1 MLAIVVAGLAAWGTL
16 WLIQG
21 SDHGYGAIPS
31 SAVKLR
37 DYASAVLLGA
47 IAVGVGALLR
57 RLVRRLATV
66 TENIDERAPWWVAA
80 AVFGTVLGVLYLI
93 GGQSV
98 QFSGSE
104 GSKLLLSGEL
114 HYSTWAL
121 AGIALVKLLATS
133 WSLAA
138 GYRGGLVFP
147 SVFAGI
153 AVSLFVAAA
162 DPNLS
167 GSGVLLGSVAGLL
180 VEMSAPIPGVIML
193 LALLPAKLL
202 PLGLVGGAAAIAAR
216 ALVTRLRPARR
227 PGARLAMGSAIGW
240 GALAASSL
248 VIGALLGVRGVAR
261 PRRRPRARLRR
272 RRADQRGELRPR
284 RGGRAGSATPASGVR
299 PGRRR
304 AHLLQARPPG
314 RAQRRQAERR
324 ARRHRARARRLPR
337 RHPRAA
343 RARHRHRRR
352 RGRLDRPPRRR
363 SSCPTCPRPIGSSTE
378 MRAAGRRRPRSA
390 GCGSASRS
398 SARWRPSPATRS
410 PTQSGNVHAAVD
422 GFAAGALLVML
433 IDSMIP
439 EAVRKGGDV
448 SGLVTVLGFAVA
460 AGLSSVS

>member
-1 MLAIVVAGLAAWGTL
+1 MTILVIGAASLLAGASLGPEASLVALAMGLGGWVAARGKLGAAASLLVAASIGALLVAFFGSLIPLAIPLLIVYQRTRRLTAPAVLAIVVAGLAAWGTL

-21 SDHGYGAIPS
+21 NDHGYGAIPS

-66 TENIDERAPWWVAA
+66 TEKIDERAPWWVAA

-180 VEMSAPIPGVIML
+180 VEMSAPVPGLIML

-202 PLGLVGGAAAIAAR
+202 PLGVAGGAGAIAAR
-216 ALVTRLRPARR
+216 SLVTRLRPADA
-227 PGARLAMGSAIGW
+227 P
-240 GALAASSL
+240 
-248 VIGALLGVRGVAR
+248 
-261 PRRRPRARLRR
+261 
-272 RRADQRGELRPR
+272 
-284 RGGRAGSATPASGVR
+284 
-299 PGRRR
+299 
-304 AHLLQARPPG
+304 
-314 RAQRRQAERR
+314 
-324 ARRHRARARRLPR
+324 
-337 RHPRAA
+337 
-343 RARHRHRRR
+343 
-352 RGRLDRPPRRR
+352 
-363 SSCPTCPRPIGSSTE
+363 
-378 MRAAGRRRPRSA
+378 
-390 GCGSASRS
+390 
-398 SARWRPSPATRS
+398 
-410 PTQSGNVHAAVD
+410 VH
-422 GFAAGALLVML
+422 G
-433 IDSMIP
+433 
-439 EAVRKGGDV
+439 
-448 SGLVTVLGFAVA
+448 
-460 AGLSSVS
+460 